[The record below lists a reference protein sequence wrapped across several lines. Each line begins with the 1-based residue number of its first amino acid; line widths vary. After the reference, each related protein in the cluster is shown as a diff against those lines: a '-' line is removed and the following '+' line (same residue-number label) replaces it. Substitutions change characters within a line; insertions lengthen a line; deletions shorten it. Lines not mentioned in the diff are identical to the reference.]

1 MSDPLRLRYFMEN
14 HFGHSVITINFQ
26 EWGNLVRHDGCPT
39 KLERV
44 PGKLSGVMRDAEV
57 VAIAASG
64 ISNGSPGI
72 EIVRREPKDAPFIYN
87 TDHYTVIERLSEHPD
102 FVSIAKRA
110 GVSASS
116 GLRNT
121 LDSWVWIVGPERD
134 PENHWAEEIPE
145 FIKRATPKP

>member
-1 MSDPLRLRYFMEN
+1 MSDPLRLRYFMES
-14 HFGHSVITINFQ
+14 HFGHSVITVNFQ
-26 EWGNLVRHDGCPT
+26 EWRNLVRHDGRPT

-44 PGKLSGVMRDAEV
+44 PEKLSGVMHNAEI

-64 ISNGSPGI
+64 ISNDRPGI
-72 EIVRREPKDAPFIYN
+72 EIVRRDRKDDPFIYN

-102 FVSIAKRA
+102 FVTIAKRA

-116 GLRNT
+116 ELSKT

-134 PENHWAEEIPE
+134 PLNHWAEEIPE
-145 FIKRATPKP
+145 FIKRASPRP